1 VILFSY
7 ETWQESCNNCGAG
20 AGAAG
25 PGRGERRE
33 RALRGPASS
42 AGQRQDLDGLRE
54 RRERKREK
62 GWWEGIG
69 GDARPLR

>member
-1 VILFSY
+1 MKLGKNLVIIVEL
-7 ETWQESCNNCGAG
+7 ERGR
-20 AGAAG
+20 

-42 AGQRQDLDGLRE
+42 AGRRQDLDGLPE

-69 GDARPLR
+69 GDAWPLR